1 LFLRITFVKR
11 YCTAALIGLICCLSL
26 PANAQYFTL
35 NEGRTKTIPFE
46 LVRNLVVIK
55 VKINDKGPYNFALDT
70 GVGFML
76 ITDSTLVDSINIV
89 NKRIIKITGLGAGES
104 LEAYLTPVL
113 KVDIDGLTSHNVN
126 AAVFKKDALG
136 LSSYSGIP
144 IHGLLGYEF
153 FSRLAVKI
161 SFTDTTIQVAEPK
174 NMRFYRRGVKIPL
187 SIENNKP
194 YFKTKVTFANGTQKQ
209 SKLIIDLGAGHFLSM
224 ENVENKNSLQKISI
238 PANLGMSL
246 NGMIDGTVSRIK
258 EVEIGKYK
266 MKNIITAFPDY
277 NERLKALS
285 ARRDGNMGVAM
296 LKKFDVIFNYADSLM
311 YLRPG
316 LTFSKREEHDMS
328 GLVYYADIQDD
339 FQHIIIYKVEP
350 GSAGEA
356 AGLLPDD
363 EIVGINFKPVSPMSL
378 QQIDNLF
385 RSADNRTVI
394 LGIFR
399 NKKYINVMLTLKR
412 RI

>member
-1 LFLRITFVKR
+1 LLLRVIYIKG
-11 YCTAALIGLICCLSL
+11 YCVAILISFICCLCL

-35 NEGRTKTIPFE
+35 DGGRTKTIPFE

-76 ITDSTLVDSINIV
+76 ITDSTLVDSINIP
-89 NKRIIKITGLGAGES
+89 NKRTIKITGLGTGES
-104 LEAYLTPVL
+104 LEAYVTPAL
-113 KVDIDGLTSHNVN
+113 KIDIDGLISHNVS

-136 LSSYSGIP
+136 LSSYSGMP

-153 FSRLAVKI
+153 FNRLAVKI
-161 SFTDTTIQVAEPK
+161 SFSDSTIQVAEPK
-174 NMRFYRRGVKIPL
+174 NMRFYKRGVKIPL
-187 SIENNKP
+187 SIENGKP
-194 YFKTKVTFANGTQKQ
+194 YFTTKVVFADGTEKQ
-209 SKLIIDLGAGHFLSM
+209 SKLIVDLGAGHFLSM
-224 ENVENKNSLQKISI
+224 ENVENKNVLQKISI

-246 NGMIDGTVSRIK
+246 NGLIDGTVSRIK
-258 EVEIGKYK
+258 EVNLGKYR

-277 NERLKALS
+277 NARLKALS
-285 ARRDGNMGVAM
+285 AKRDGNMGVAM
-296 LKKFDVIFNYADSLM
+296 LKKFDVIFNYPDGLM

-316 LTFSKREEHDMS
+316 PTFSKREEHDMS
-328 GLVYYADIQDD
+328 GLVYYADVQDNL
-339 FQHIIIYKVEP
+339 QHIIIYKVEP
-350 GSAGEA
+350 GSAGDA

-363 EIVGINFKPVSPMSL
+363 EIVGINLKPVSPLSL

-385 RSADNRTVI
+385 KSADDRTLI

-399 NKKYINVMLTLKR
+399 DKKYINVMLTLKR